1 MGLREFISVWHLSVW
16 EDGHHPLLVVDRL
29 GGRHGIG
36 QPLVLEEIRL
46 VGVVSDEVLQ
56 RVELAAP
63 DVEVSADGRDAEV
76 VDAGLAQ
83 VGQHVGPGL
92 AVGFP
97 DQVRAHLLGGAQPL
111 FGLMASHSAMV
122 PSGNKKGRFRHQ
134 NPATRLRFSKT
145 LAAFPRLKMYPHFSE
160 YKPCRGLLN

>member
-1 MGLREFISVWHLSVW
+1 MRLREFISVWHLSVW

-122 PSGNKKGRFRHQ
+122 PPGNNTAHSEYSDTIILPLDYVFF
-134 NPATRLRFSKT
+134 AACLRF
-145 LAAFPRLKMYPHFSE
+145 KMYPHFSE

>member
-1 MGLREFISVWHLSVW
+1 MGLREFISVWHLSVG

-36 QPLVLEEIRL
+36 QPLVLQEIRL

-92 AVGFP
+92 AVGLP
-97 DQVRAHLLGGAQPL
+97 DQVGAHLLGGAQPL

-122 PSGNKKGRFRHQ
+122 PPGNNKDDSD
-134 NPATRLRFSKT
+134 TRILPLDYVFLPPVFVSICIHT
-145 LAAFPRLKMYPHFSE
+145 FLNTNLAKDL
-160 YKPCRGLLN
+160 